1 MQVTLDKT
9 GWVVLPKS
17 LRTEMSLEAGD
28 TLELESDGERVTL
41 SPVRSVSPLRKE
53 QGVWVFHSG
62 RKVAADATDQMLE
75 RLRGSRDVLNRGRFT

>member
-1 MQVTLDKT
+1 MQVTLDKA
-9 GWVVLPKS
+9 GRVVLPKS

>member
-1 MQVTLDKT
+1 MQVTLDKA
-9 GWVVLPKS
+9 GRVVLPKL

>member
-1 MQVTLDKT
+1 MQVTLDKARR
-9 GWVVLPKS
+9 VVLPKS